1 MTTQEKTSA
10 MLKLVKEFN
19 ESGQSQKAFSSLHGL
34 TEGKLNYWIC
44 KFKKSQFEGSR
55 SVAPAKDFVSIGVV
69 PLQENRSILIRCQSG
84 VEIEIP
90 L

>member
-1 MTTQEKTSA
+1 
-10 MLKLVKEFN
+10 MLKLVKEFRQ
-19 ESGQSQKAFSSLHGL
+19 SGQSQKEFSSLHGL

-44 KFKKSQFEGSR
+44 KFEKSQSEDSP
-55 SVAPAKDFVSIGVV
+55 SVAPAKQFISIGVT